1 MLILKYNQNVEM
13 LFIKRVKIKG
23 GVIMK
28 AKKILA
34 LVFAAVMVLS
44 LAACGGSSSGSAA
57 PAAAASSAKSEA
69 AAPAAGGD
77 TYTIGVTTWGSG
89 VPILD
94 MFGNENQYV
103 LGLIGMDTNRV
114 SDDFT
119 ADKQVTNVQT
129 LISAGV
135 NGIVNQGSGVTTIPQ
150 MAELCKKA
158 GIPIVFNV
166 SCGLEEDLAELQKNN
181 EFYCGAIDLDMYLDG
196 QMMGQKAYED
206 GCRTATM
213 IGGNVGDQDID
224 KRMNGF
230 TDKFEEL
237 GGKVLANARCTD
249 NSECPTKAEDMLSAN
264 SDADC
269 IYATVGDYVAGSM
282 SAIDNLGLDTKI
294 YCSCTDE
301 DSAKYIL
308 EGKIA
313 AGNDGIGLACAIAP
327 ALLINYLDGHQILN
341 DEGLAPRLQTQPIT
355 VTKENAQDYID
366 IFYGGN
372 HAFTEDMFKNLVW
385 RCNPDVTYKDFEDL
399 MKNLNF
405 DYIKEQHGK

>member
-1 MLILKYNQNVEM
+1 
-13 LFIKRVKIKG
+13 
-23 GVIMK
+23 MK

-44 LAACGGSSSGSAA
+44 LAACGGSSSGSAAPAAAASSAKSEAAA

-166 SCGLEEDLAELQKNN
+166 SCGLEEDLQELQKNN
-181 EFYCGAIDLDMYLDG
+181 EFYVGAIDADMYLDG
-196 QMMGQKAYED
+196 QIMGQKAYED

-308 EGKIA
+308 EGRIA

-327 ALLINYLDGHQILN
+327 ALLINYLDGHQIL
-341 DEGLAPRLQTQPIT
+341 DDAGLAPRLQTIPFTIT
-355 VTKENAQDYID
+355 KDNAQDYID
-366 IFYGGN
+366 IFYGSGS

-385 RCNPDVTYKDFEDL
+385 RCNPDVTYKDYVDL
-399 MKNLNF
+399 IKNLDL
-405 DYIKEQHGK
+405 DYIMEQHGK

>member
-1 MLILKYNQNVEM
+1 MKTKRIFAIL
-13 LFIKRVKIKG
+13 L
-23 GVIMK
+23 
-28 AKKILA
+28 
-34 LVFAAVMVLS
+34 AAVMMLA
-44 LAACGGSSSGSAA
+44 LAACGNSSAA
-57 PAAAASSAKSEA
+57 PAAEAKSEA
-69 AAPAAGGD
+69 AAPAAEAKSEAAAPAAEASSAAAPAEEAAGE

-94 MFGNENQYV
+94 MFGNENEYV
-103 LGLIGMDTNRV
+103 LGLLGMKTNRV

-150 MAELCKKA
+150 MAELCKQA

-166 SCGLEEDLAELQKNN
+166 SCGLEEDLEALQKNN
-181 EFYCGAIDLDMYLDG
+181 EFYVGAIDLDMYLDG

-264 SDADC
+264 SEADC

-282 SAIDNLGLDTKI
+282 SAIENLGLDTKI

-355 VTKENAQDYID
+355 VTAENAQEYID
-366 IFYGGN
+366 FFYGS
-372 HAFTEDMFKNLVW
+372 HAFTEEMFTNLVW
-385 RCNPDVTYKDFEDL
+385 RCNPDVTYADFEDL

-405 DYIKEQHGK
+405 DYIREMHNK

>member
-1 MLILKYNQNVEM
+1 MK
-13 LFIKRVKIKG
+13 IKR
-23 GVIMK
+23 
-28 AKKILA
+28 ILA
-34 LVFAAVMVLS
+34 VLLAAVMVFA
-44 LAACGGSSSGSAA
+44 LAACGSSNSAA
-57 PAAAASSAKSEA
+57 PAASASSAKSEA
-69 AAPAAGGD
+69 PAAEAEAPAAEASTAEASTAEASEAAPAEAAGD

-94 MFGNENQYV
+94 MFGNENEYV
-103 LGLIGMDTNRV
+103 LKMIGMNTNRV

-135 NGIVNQGSGVTTIPQ
+135 DGIVNQGSGVTTIPQ
-150 MAELCKKA
+150 MAELCKQA

-166 SCGLEEDLAELQKNN
+166 SCGLEEDLQALQQNN
-181 EFYCGAIDLDMYLDG
+181 EFYVGAIDLDMYLDG

-282 SAIDNLGLDTKI
+282 SAIENLGLDTKI

-327 ALLINYLDGHQILN
+327 ALLINYLDGHQIL
-341 DEGLAPRLQTQPIT
+341 DENGLAPRLQTQPIT
-355 VTKENAQDYID
+355 VTAENAQEYID
-366 IFYGGN
+366 FFYGS
-372 HAFTEDMFKNLVW
+372 HAFTEEMFKSLVW
-385 RCNPDVTYKDFEDL
+385 RYNNDVTYADYENL

-405 DYIKEQHGK
+405 DYIKEMHTK

>member
-1 MLILKYNQNVEM
+1 MKTKRIFAIL
-13 LFIKRVKIKG
+13 L
-23 GVIMK
+23 
-28 AKKILA
+28 
-34 LVFAAVMVLS
+34 AAVMTLA
-44 LAACGGSSSGSAA
+44 LAACGSSSAAPASEPAAPAAEASSAA
-57 PAAAASSAKSEA
+57 PAAEASEA
-69 AAPAAGGD
+69 AAPAEEAAAGE

-94 MFGNENQYV
+94 MFGNENEYV
-103 LGLIGMDTNRV
+103 LGLIGMKTNRV
-114 SDDFT
+114 SDDFI

-150 MAELCKKA
+150 MAELCKQA

-166 SCGLEEDLAELQKNN
+166 SCGLEEDLQALQENN
-181 EFYCGAIDLDMYLDG
+181 EFYVGAIDLDMYLDG
-196 QMMGQKAYED
+196 QIMGQKAYED

-264 SDADC
+264 SEADC

-308 EGKIA
+308 EGRIA

-327 ALLINYLDGHQILN
+327 ALLINYLDGHQIL
-341 DEGLAPRLQTQPIT
+341 DADGKAPRLQTQPIT
-355 VTKENAQDYID
+355 VTAENAQDYID

-372 HAFTEDMFKNLVW
+372 HAFTEDMFKSLVW
-385 RCNPDVTYKDFEDL
+385 RCNPDVSYADFENL

>member
-1 MLILKYNQNVEM
+1 MK
-13 LFIKRVKIKG
+13 IKRIF
-23 GVIMK
+23 
-28 AKKILA
+28 A
-34 LVFAAVMVLS
+34 LIVASIMVLG
-44 LAACGGSSSGSAA
+44 LAACGSSSAPAPAASSAKSEA
-57 PAAAASSAKSEA
+57 PAAAASSAPA
-69 AAPAAGGD
+69 AAASSASTAEASAPAEAAGGD

-94 MFGNENQYV
+94 MFGNENEYV
-103 LGLIGMDTNRV
+103 LKMLGMNTNRV

-150 MAELCKKA
+150 MAELCKQA

-166 SCGLEEDLAELQKNN
+166 SCGLEEDLQALQQNN
-181 EFYCGAIDLDMYLDG
+181 EFYVGAIDLDMYLDG

-308 EGKIA
+308 EGRIA

-327 ALLINYLDGHQILN
+327 ALLINYLDGHQIL
-341 DEGLAPRLQTQPIT
+341 DENGLAPRLQTQPIT
-355 VTKENAQDYID
+355 VTAENAQDYID

-372 HAFTEDMFKNLVW
+372 HAFTEEMFKNLVW
-385 RCNPDVTYKDFEDL
+385 RCNPDVTYKDFADL
-399 MKNLNF
+399 MQNLNF
-405 DYIKEQHGK
+405 DYIKQQHGK

>member
-1 MLILKYNQNVEM
+1 
-13 LFIKRVKIKG
+13 
-23 GVIMK
+23 
-28 AKKILA
+28 
-34 LVFAAVMVLS
+34 
-44 LAACGGSSSGSAA
+44 
-57 PAAAASSAKSEA
+57 
-69 AAPAAGGD
+69 
-77 TYTIGVTTWGSG
+77 
-89 VPILD
+89 
-94 MFGNENQYV
+94 MFGNENEYV
-103 LGLIGMDTNRV
+103 LKMIGMNTNRV

-135 NGIVNQGSGVTTIPQ
+135 DGIVNQGSGVSRIPQ
-150 MAELCKKA
+150 MAELCKQA

-166 SCGLEEDLAELQKNN
+166 SCGLEEDLQALQQNN
-181 EFYCGAIDLDMYLDG
+181 EFYVGAIDLDMYLDG

-237 GGKVLANARCTD
+237 GGKVLAYARCTD

-282 SAIDNLGLDTKI
+282 SAIENLGLDTKI

-327 ALLINYLDGHQILN
+327 ALLINYLDGHQIL
-341 DEGLAPRLQTQPIT
+341 DENGLAPRLQTQPIT
-355 VTKENAQDYID
+355 VTAENAQEYID
-366 IFYGGN
+366 FFYGS
-372 HAFTEDMFKNLVW
+372 HAFTEEMFKSLVW
-385 RCNPDVTYKDFEDL
+385 RYNNDVTYADYENL

-405 DYIKEQHGK
+405 DYIKEMHTK